1 MDKNEVLEKYFLTE
15 VENSGDE
22 NVKGWRIIGK
32 LKDYQSSGGCNTV
45 EELVTQED
53 GWFCEFSI
61 KILGGGFVL
70 VSPECPDCYMKDNEE
85 LMEIIEELMK
95 TVSCY
100 VKTEDLGA
108 ELNKLLSDPNTFKV
122 NQPNTIDP
130 WTTTTSPGWLTSSP
144 NDVTRWYYDNAN
156 SATWIDT
163 NALKSAISSCTAGY
177 LTVDDACSTSTATLA
192 GVAADTCC
200 SAYTATAT
208 ASSATYDKATC

>member
-53 GWFCEFSI
+53 GWFCEFGI

-70 VSPECPDCYMKDNEE
+70 VSPECPDCYMKDDEE
-85 LMEIIEELMK
+85 LMEIMEELMK
-95 TVSCY
+95 STY
-100 VKTEDLGA
+100 VNAEDLNDQI
-108 ELNKLLSDPNTFKV
+108 LKILQDPETFKI
-122 NQPNTIDP
+122 NQPNTINP
-130 WTTTTSPGWLTSSP
+130 WTTTTSPPSWLTSTT
-144 NDVTRWYYDNAN
+144 DATRWYYDSNG
-156 SATWIDT
+156 IT
-163 NALKSAISSCTAGY
+163 NYINTDALKDALSSCCSAGY
-177 LTVDDACSTSTATLA
+177 LAVDDSCNTSTATLS
-192 GVAADTCC
+192 GVSADTCC